1 MDLEDWEHVT
11 CLKTVSL
18 EYEGHASGLKDYL
31 AVSTNYNYGE
41 DIISRGRIFILD
53 LIEVVPEP
61 GQPLTKNKIKTL
73 YAKDQKGAVAAISS
87 VSGYLVAAIGQK
99 VCFVLFQFTP
109 FNHICVPHHILF
121 KKLSIKLLLIKPC
134 KGSVFVLF
142 FFSCQDLVGKLPGCL
157 SSVLLNRSIII

>member
-1 MDLEDWEHVT
+1 MRFFKFQCLPAFLLPQPDVSRTYARVAREAVPNTRMDLEDWEHVT

-73 YAKDQKGAVAAISS
+73 YAKDQKGPVAAISS

-99 VCFVLFQFTP
+99 VSFY
-109 FNHICVPHHILF
+109 
-121 KKLSIKLLLIKPC
+121 SLII
-134 KGSVFVLF
+134 SHFML
-142 FFSCQDLVGKLPGCL
+142 
-157 SSVLLNRSIII
+157 

>member
-1 MDLEDWEHVT
+1 MDLDDWEHVT

-73 YAKDQKGAVAAISS
+73 YAKDQKGPVAAISS

-99 VCFVLFQFTP
+99 VRNLFIFIHSILHFMLN
-109 FNHICVPHHILF
+109 FNLHC
-121 KKLSIKLLLIKPC
+121 SIDI
-134 KGSVFVLF
+134 SVATE
-142 FFSCQDLVGKLPGCL
+142 K
-157 SSVLLNRSIII
+157 R

>member
-1 MDLEDWEHVT
+1 MDLDDWEHVT

-73 YAKDQKGAVAAISS
+73 YAKDQKGPVAAISS
-87 VSGYLVAAIGQK
+87 VCGYLVAAIGQK
-99 VCFVLFQFTP
+99 VSIFIFSHRNKLGKQKIISFIVLF
-109 FNHICVPHHILF
+109 VDILMAT
-121 KKLSIKLLLIKPC
+121 
-134 KGSVFVLF
+134 
-142 FFSCQDLVGKLPGCL
+142 QE
-157 SSVLLNRSIII
+157 

>member
-99 VCFVLFQFTP
+99 VF
-109 FNHICVPHHILF
+109 
-121 KKLSIKLLLIKPC
+121 LLIHFLIIH
-134 KGSVFVLF
+134 SV
-142 FFSCQDLVGKLPGCL
+142 QP
-157 SSVLLNRSIII
+157 

>member
-73 YAKDQKGAVAAISS
+73 YAKDQKGPVSAISS
-87 VSGYLVAAIGQK
+87 VCGNLCAAIGQK
-99 VCFVLFQFTP
+99 VIFLSLKNTSTNVL
-109 FNHICVPHHILF
+109 I
-121 KKLSIKLLLIKPC
+121 S
-134 KGSVFVLF
+134 S
-142 FFSCQDLVGKLPGCL
+142 FSF
-157 SSVLLNRSIII
+157 